1 MKTYFNYQL
10 FNKRKNK
17 IKTDVFMRPII
28 TRGYKIKVCII
39 RRSYCEVNRR
49 FCKYDAFIYPTS
61 NQAKK
66 IFSLREVSFHG

>member
-1 MKTYFNYQL
+1 
-10 FNKRKNK
+10 
-17 IKTDVFMRPII
+17 MRPII